1 MTMLPTPS
9 RQIYHIL
16 SVWSIRNLVTK
27 IDKFNKAMH
36 IVDVMKEFEHKLKF
50 GTVNDNGMVF
60 VRYRKNGKEY
70 WVTMDHFQKMR
81 SIDRVRKDKDAYLK
95 RTYKISIEDYEKKL
109 MEQNKSCAICKN
121 LCSSGRKLAVDHN
134 HKSGNVRGLLCNH
147 CNRGLGYLKESPE
160 IISNVLKY
168 LKNWDF

>member
-1 MTMLPTPS
+1 
-9 RQIYHIL
+9 
-16 SVWSIRNLVTK
+16 
-27 IDKFNKAMH
+27 
-36 IVDVMKEFEHKLKF
+36 
-50 GTVNDNGMVF
+50 MVF

-70 WVTMDHFQKMR
+70 WVNGDHFQKMR

-95 RTYKISIEDYEKKL
+95 RTYKISIEDYEEKL
-109 MEQNKSCAICKN
+109 MEQNGLCAICKGR
-121 LCSSGRKLAVDHN
+121 CSSGRKLAVDHN

-147 CNRGLGYLKESPE
+147 CNRGLGFLKESPE